1 MLIVLGAVVLFV
13 TFGIP
18 YFFAVL
24 ITRAGTRPMDLRDTI
39 TPADYGLE
47 FEEVEFEASDGVPLR
62 GWFLDGDREDAS
74 VAVGHGLFRSRKEV
88 LDRAALFRK
97 LGFDTL
103 VFDFRRHGAS
113 GGERTTLGYIERLDF
128 QGAVAFLREREPGA
142 RVLVYGVSMGA
153 AAAILAARAT
163 PEISAVIADSP
174 FYDIEQTVVH
184 HVRLIF
190 GLPRFPF
197 ADVLLYFLELRGGF
211 DREDFALEP
220 AVRSLGKRPVLILAG
235 ERDERMPPEL
245 QRKLYE
251 ASASPASGF
260 HVFPGAGHGAAYR
273 TDPDSYWSAIVD
285 FLTRVNLSIPRA
297 PEPAASDERSSRGSP

>member
-1 MLIVLGAVVLFV
+1 MLFATI
-13 TFGIP
+13 GIP
-18 YFFAVL
+18 YLFAFL
-24 ITRAGTRPMDLRDTI
+24 ITRAGTRPMDLRDAT

-62 GWFLDGDREDAS
+62 GWFLDGESQEAS
-74 VAVGHGLFRSRKEV
+74 IAVCHGLFRSRKEV

-103 VFDFRRHGAS
+103 VFDLRRHGAS
-113 GGERTTLGYIERLDF
+113 GGDRTTLGYAERLDF
-128 QGAVAFLREREPGA
+128 EGAVAFLRRREPGA
-142 RVLVYGVSMGA
+142 KVLVYGVSMGA
-153 AAAILAARAT
+153 VAAILAARDT
-163 PEISAVIADSP
+163 PEIAAVIADSP

-197 ADVLLYFLELRGGF
+197 ADALLFFLELRGGF
-211 DREDFALEP
+211 DRQAFALEP
-220 AVRSLGKRPVLILAG
+220 AVRSMGKRPLLIVAG
-235 ERDERMPPEL
+235 ERDERMPPDL

-251 ASASPASGF
+251 ASASPASAF

-273 TDPDSYWSAIVD
+273 TDPDSYRSVIFD
-285 FLTRVNLSIPRA
+285 FLRRLDLTISRA
-297 PEPAASDERSSRGSP
+297 REPGAADERSSRGSP